1 MLKIFTLWSYFI
13 RCLYISSDSVRDSAG
28 LQFFFNPTCFASW
41 IAKQSVPH
49 IPAPSALPHPP
60 PTPLR
65 TGSCSQSALV
75 KVLRG
80 NSTWRGAGSHVYSK
94 ELPYVIVR
102 ASKAGWKWQQ
112 ESVPIL
118 EAKNI
123 PSSGK
128 SLWTKACNW
137 LNDTILVQWW
147 LSTWVD

>member
-1 MLKIFTLWSYFI
+1 MPKIFTLWSYFI

-41 IAKQSVPH
+41 IAKQPVPH
-49 IPAPSALPHPP
+49 FPAPSALIPP
-60 PTPLR
+60 LLR

-75 KVLRG
+75 KVLQG
-80 NSTWRGAGSHVYSK
+80 NSTWRGAGSHEYSK

-118 EAKNI
+118 EAKKFPPLETLSELKPATGWMT
-123 PSSGK
+123 PSWSNGDDH
-128 SLWTKACNW
+128 LE
-137 LNDTILVQWW
+137 
-147 LSTWVD
+147 